1 MLPESNLEA
10 TSLRDRRAEPG
21 RNLPLLVLG
30 TGNRKKRL
38 ELEQL
43 LAGLPLRLT
52 TLADFPDSIEV
63 EETGTSFAENAAL
76 KASHQARRLG
86 QWVLAEDSGLSVE
99 ALGGA
104 PGVWSARYAGL
115 PSNDERNNAKLMA
128 EMAGVPAERRHA
140 WYTCHACLANP
151 RGEIVAESV
160 GECHGRIVEA
170 ARGVS
175 GFGYDPYFELPE
187 YHLTFAELGL
197 EVKGVLSHRARA
209 MRRLLPQLR
218 QQLGLGAA

>member
-1 MLPESNLEA
+1 LEQPVLTKKNGSSPEKS
-10 TSLRDRRAEPG
+10 
-21 RNLPLLVLG
+21 PLLVLG

-43 LAGLPLRLT
+43 LAGLPLRLA
-52 TLADFPDSIEV
+52 TLAEFPEALEV
-63 EETGTSFAENAAL
+63 EETGTTFGENAAL
-76 KASHQARRLG
+76 KAGQQARHLN

-115 PSNDERNNAKLMA
+115 PSNDERNNAKLMS
-128 EMAGVPAERRHA
+128 ELEGVPPQRRHA
-140 WYTCHACLANP
+140 WYTCYACLANP
-151 RGEIVAESV
+151 AGEIVAQSV
-160 GECHGRIVEA
+160 GECHGRIVSER
-170 ARGVS
+170 RGVS

-209 MRRLLPQLR
+209 IRMLLPQLKAC
-218 QQLGLGAA
+218 LGLGE

>member
-1 MLPESNLEA
+1 MLTENNSSGPA
-10 TSLRDRRAEPG
+10 DW
-21 RNLPLLVLG
+21 PLLVLG

-43 LAGLPLRLT
+43 LGGLPIRLA
-52 TLADFPDSIEV
+52 TLGDFPNPLEV
-63 EETGTSFAENAAL
+63 EESGSTFAENAAL
-76 KASHQARRLG
+76 KAGQQARHLQ

-99 ALGGA
+99 ALKGA

-115 PSNDERNNAKLMA
+115 PSDDERNNAKLMRDL
-128 EMAGVPAERRHA
+128 EGVPPERRHA

-160 GECHGRIVEA
+160 GECHGRIVPER
-170 ARGVS
+170 RGIS

-197 EVKGVLSHRARA
+197 EVKGILSHRARA
-209 MRRLLPQLR
+209 IRKILPHLKVWLQLR
-218 QQLGLGAA
+218 SSQ

>member
-1 MLPESNLEA
+1 MENSP
-10 TSLRDRRAEPG
+10 R
-21 RNLPLLVLG
+21 LVLG

-43 LAGLPLRLT
+43 LAGLPLRLA
-52 TLADFPDSIEV
+52 TLADFPEAGEV
-63 EETGTSFAENAAL
+63 DETGSTFGENAAL
-76 KASHQARRLG
+76 KASQQARRLKE
-86 QWVLAEDSGLSVE
+86 WVLAEDSGLSVE

-115 PSNDERNNAKLMA
+115 PSNDERNNAKLL
-128 EMAGVPAERRHA
+128 ESLVGVPREQRHA

-151 RGEIVAESV
+151 EGQIVAESV
-160 GECHGRIVEA
+160 GECHGRIVMA
-170 ARGVS
+170 PRGVS

-197 EVKGVLSHRARA
+197 EVKGILSHRARA
-209 MRRLLPQLR
+209 MRRLLPALKKH
-218 QQLGLGAA
+218 LGLGAN

>member
-1 MLPESNLEA
+1 MLTENNGPAPEKS
-10 TSLRDRRAEPG
+10 
-21 RNLPLLVLG
+21 PLLVLG
-30 TGNRKKRL
+30 TGNRKKRF

-43 LAGLPLRLT
+43 LAALPLRLA
-52 TLADFPDSIEV
+52 TLADFPEAIEV
-63 EETGTSFAENAAL
+63 DETGTTFAENAAL
-76 KASHQARRLG
+76 KAGQQARRLK

-115 PSNDERNNAKLMA
+115 PSDDERNNAKLMA
-128 EMAGVPAERRHA
+128 DLEGVPAARRHA
-140 WYTCHACLANP
+140 WYTCHVCLANP
-151 RGEIVAESV
+151 EGEIVAQSV
-160 GECHGRIVEA
+160 GECHGRIVSER
-170 ARGVS
+170 RGIS

-209 MRRLLPQLR
+209 IRKILPQLKAC
-218 QQLGLGAA
+218 LGLGE

>member
-1 MLPESNLEA
+1 MEH
-10 TSLRDRRAEPG
+10 SLR
-21 RNLPLLVLG
+21 LVLG

-43 LAGLPLRLT
+43 LAGLPLRLA
-52 TLADFPDSIEV
+52 TLADFPESAEV
-63 EETGTSFAENAAL
+63 EETGTTFAENAAL
-76 KASHQARRLG
+76 KASQQAQRLG
-86 QWVLAEDSGLSVE
+86 EWVLAEDSGLSVE

-115 PSNDERNNAKLMA
+115 PSSDERNNAKLLEA
-128 EMAGVPAERRHA
+128 LADVPAERRHA

-151 RGEIVAESV
+151 AGQIVAESV
-160 GECHGRIVEA
+160 GECHGRIVTA

-197 EVKGVLSHRARA
+197 EVKGILSHRARA
-209 MRRLLPQLR
+209 LRRLLPQLKR
-218 QQLGLGAA
+218 QLGLGAD